1 MSHPSTP
8 TNWSDTLKESLRQ
21 VLRKQREKGEGDIST
36 LLREAPEP
44 LYMCKDNTPRRITRF
59 LKIAINML
67 PLLPLIIAAAGYERG
82 LFFTLSIIIAVAAFL
97 VSPFLIEE
105 EPERTARSIAS
116 SLTRQGV
123 DLEWGCY
130 DGKLVFIGFSREG
143 YTIAAFRNLMGIR
156 YTFVLVKG
164 TGVLLPTGKNREPGY
179 RVLSKYF
186 EKIIE
191 GRGEP
196 GLSFLSVKMLLG
208 NAEVVLPYRQ
218 NPRIMTLF
226 RGRTLLLTIPL
237 SEIESFLEDNAKIL
251 PKLYESPRL
260 EG

>member
-1 MSHPSTP
+1 MSPPSSSAS
-8 TNWSDTLKESLRQ
+8 WSVMLKDRVKR
-21 VLRKQREKGEGDIST
+21 VLHRIRRE
-36 LLREAPEP
+36 REEDVNIPLSEVPEP
-44 LYMCKDNTPRRITRF
+44 LFLCRDDSSGRMTRF
-59 LKIAINML
+59 LKITVNML
-67 PLLPLIIAAAGYERG
+67 PLLPLIIAAAGYEKG
-82 LFFTLSIIIAVAAFL
+82 LFFALSIVIAVAAFL

-130 DGKLVFIGFSREG
+130 NRKLVFIGFSGDG
-143 YTIAAFRNLMGIR
+143 YTIATFRNFMGIR
-156 YTFVLVKG
+156 YTIVLLRG
-164 TGVLLPTGKNREPGY
+164 GGVLLPTGKDREPGY

-186 EKIIE
+186 EKIVE

-208 NAEVVLPYRQ
+208 DAEVLLPYRH

-226 RGRTLLLTIPL
+226 RGRTLFVTLPS
-237 SEIESFLEDNAKIL
+237 SEMESFLEDNAKIL
-251 PKLYESPRL
+251 PKLYESPRH